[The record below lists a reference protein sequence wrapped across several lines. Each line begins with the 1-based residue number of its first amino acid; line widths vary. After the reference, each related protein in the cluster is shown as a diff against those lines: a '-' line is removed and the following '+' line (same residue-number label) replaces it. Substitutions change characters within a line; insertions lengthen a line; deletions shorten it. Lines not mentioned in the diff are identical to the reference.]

1 MSSPLSL
8 QTLVKKTVA
17 STSCL
22 SIDEH
27 ILKYCGL
34 WWHDAPLKLYIDR
47 GRIYIKSGFL
57 GEDIDLCVALIIAVK
72 ENNYSLI
79 KLFTEWG
86 AYINYSL
93 LSINTKHARDLCRQL
108 GAKETL
114 DDYDIF
120 CIFNKIMH
128 NKTSGSIILC
138 HEIFIN
144 NPKLENN
151 FAAQLRRLIYKRLC
165 GLIEIKETDE
175 LSELLVKYWYAN
187 AVQYDHK
194 DAICFLDEKYTDLDE
209 WRLKCYLCYNK
220 IYELHDIYHKKKIQI
235 DVNEMLSLACIRD
248 NNLLTIYY
256 CYALGGNINQA
267 MLTSVQYYNIGN
279 IYFCIDLGGNAFE
292 EGSAIARQNG
302 YNFLCHS
309 LILNIYSSD
318 ASLPLNLKVPEE
330 ISSLLKNYK
339 SKNLS
344 IILDYSHKIL

>member
-1 MSSPLSL
+1 MSAPLSL

-27 ILKYCGL
+27 ILKYCDL
-34 WWHDAPLKLYIDR
+34 WWHDAPLKLYMDR
-47 GRIYIKSGFL
+47 GRIQIKSGFL

-72 ENNYSLI
+72 ENNYNLI
-79 KLFTEWG
+79 KLFTELG
-86 AYINYSL
+86 ANINYSL
-93 LSINTKHARDLCRQL
+93 LSINTKHVRDLCRQL

-114 DDYDIF
+114 EDYDIF

-128 NKTSGSIILC
+128 NKTSGSVILC

-144 NPKLENN
+144 NPNLENK

-175 LSELLVKYWYAN
+175 LSELLVKYWYAK
-187 AVQYDHK
+187 AVQYDYK
-194 DAICFLDEKYTDLDE
+194 DAICFLDEKYTDLNE
-209 WRLKCYLCYNK
+209 WRLKCYLYYNK
-220 IYELHDIYHKKKIQI
+220 IYELHDIYHKEKIQI

-248 NNLLTIYY
+248 NNPLTIYY

-292 EGSAIARQNG
+292 EGSAIARQKG
-302 YNFLCHS
+302 YNFLSHS
-309 LILNIYSSD
+309 LVLNIYSSD
-318 ASLPLNLKVPEE
+318 ASLPLNLKDPEE

-344 IILDYSHKIL
+344 IILDYSHNIL